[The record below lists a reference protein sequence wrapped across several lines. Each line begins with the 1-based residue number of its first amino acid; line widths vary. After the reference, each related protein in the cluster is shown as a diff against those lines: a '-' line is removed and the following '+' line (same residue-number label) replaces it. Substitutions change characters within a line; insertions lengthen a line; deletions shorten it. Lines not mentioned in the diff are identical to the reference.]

1 MTQRKIIHVD
11 CDCFYAAIEMRDNP
25 SLAQKPLAVGG
36 SADRRGVIATCNYEA
51 RAYGVRSA
59 MSSRHAL
66 KLCPDLT
73 IVKPRMDA
81 YKEASKEIQ
90 SIFRDYTDLIE
101 PLSLDEAYLDV
112 SDSPHFGGSATR
124 IAQDIRRR
132 VSNQLHITVSA
143 GVAPNKFL
151 AKIASDWKKPNGLFV
166 ITPDQV
172 EDFVS
177 ILPVKKLHGVGKVTA
192 DKLARMGIE
201 DCLQLREWNKL
212 ALVREFGSFG
222 ERLWSLARGIDDRV
236 VQNDSRRQSISV
248 ENTYDVDLP
257 DLSSCLAKLPEL
269 METLA
274 GRIARI
280 DSSYRAG
287 KPFVKV
293 KFHDFTQT
301 TLEQAG
307 AGRDL
312 ESYQQLMTQA
322 FNRGGK
328 PVRLLGIGVRLL
340 DLSSG
345 NEQLELSW
353 WAPQYVGGGLP
364 PMAVCQST
372 KMLNVSRLS
381 GASRIVAPPLP
392 HLDLQRFRGLSVR
405 QDLRRVAPHPWSALA
420 GIPAATP
427 DHCGSVRSG
436 SVPVRW
442 LLPPGPAPTD
452 A

>member
-166 ITPDQV
+166 ITPD
-172 EDFVS
+172 
-177 ILPVKKLHGVGKVTA
+177 
-192 DKLARMGIE
+192 RIE

-353 WAPQYVGGGLP
+353 
-364 PMAVCQST
+364 
-372 KMLNVSRLS
+372 
-381 GASRIVAPPLP
+381 
-392 HLDLQRFRGLSVR
+392 
-405 QDLRRVAPHPWSALA
+405 
-420 GIPAATP
+420 
-427 DHCGSVRSG
+427 
-436 SVPVRW
+436 
-442 LLPPGPAPTD
+442 
-452 A
+452 

>member
-11 CDCFYAAIEMRDNP
+11 CDCFYAAIEMRDDP
-25 SLAQKPLAVGG
+25 TLASKPLAVGG

-66 KLCPDLT
+66 KLCPDLV

-81 YKEASKEIQ
+81 YREASKEIQ
-90 SIFRDYTDLIE
+90 GIFRDYTELIE

-112 SDSPHFGGSATR
+112 SDSSHFNGSATR

-151 AKIASDWKKPNGLFV
+151 AKIASDWKKPNGLYV

-177 ILPVKKLHGVGKVTA
+177 QLPVSKLHGVGKVTA
-192 DKLARMGIE
+192 DKLARLGID
-201 DCLQLREWNKL
+201 DCLQLRDWNKL

-222 ERLWSLARGIDDRV
+222 ERLWGLARGIDERQ

-248 ENTYDVDLP
+248 ENTYDIDLP
-257 DLSSCLAKLPEL
+257 DLVSCLDKLPEL
-269 METLA
+269 LDTLN
-274 GRIARI
+274 GRMARI
-280 DSSYRAG
+280 DSSYRPG

-312 ESYQQLMTQA
+312 GSYQLLLTQA
-322 FNRGGK
+322 FNRGAK
-328 PVRLLGIGVRLL
+328 PVRLLGIGVRL
-340 DLSSG
+340 
-345 NEQLELSW
+345 
-353 WAPQYVGGGLP
+353 
-364 PMAVCQST
+364 
-372 KMLNVSRLS
+372 
-381 GASRIVAPPLP
+381 
-392 HLDLQRFRGLSVR
+392 
-405 QDLRRVAPHPWSALA
+405 QDLRGGFEQLDLFSR
-420 GIPAATP
+420 
-427 DHCGSVRSG
+427 
-436 SVPVRW
+436 
-442 LLPPGPAPTD
+442 
-452 A
+452 

>member
-11 CDCFYAAIEMRDNP
+11 CDCFYAAIEMRDDP
-25 SLAQKPLAVGG
+25 SLAAKPLAVGG
-36 SADRRGVIATCNYEA
+36 AADHRGVIATCNYEA

-73 IVKPRMDA
+73 IVKPRMEA
-81 YKEASKEIQ
+81 YKEASREIQ
-90 SIFRDYTDLIE
+90 TIFRDYTDLIE

-112 SDSPHFGGSATR
+112 SDAGHFSGSATR

-172 EDFVS
+172 EDFVAV
-177 ILPVKKLHGVGKVTA
+177 LPVSKLHGVGKVTA
-192 DKLARMGIE
+192 DKLGRLGIVSCT
-201 DCLQLREWNKL
+201 DLRDWNKL

-222 ERLWSLARGIDDRV
+222 ERLWNLARGIDDRP
-236 VQNDSRRQSISV
+236 VQNDSRRQSVSV
-248 ENTYDVDLP
+248 ENTYDTDLP
-257 DLSSCLAKLPEL
+257 DLASCLAKLPDL
-269 METLA
+269 LETLA
-274 GRIARI
+274 GRMSRI
-280 DSSYRAG
+280 GDSYRAG

-301 TLEQAG
+301 TLEQSG

-312 ESYQQLMTQA
+312 DSYEQLLTQA
-322 FNRGGK
+322 FARGAK

-340 DLSSG
+340 DLRG
-345 NEQLELSW
+345 AHEQLELF
-353 WAPQYVGGGLP
+353 
-364 PMAVCQST
+364 
-372 KMLNVSRLS
+372 SRS
-381 GASRIVAPPLP
+381 
-392 HLDLQRFRGLSVR
+392 
-405 QDLRRVAPHPWSALA
+405 
-420 GIPAATP
+420 
-427 DHCGSVRSG
+427 
-436 SVPVRW
+436 
-442 LLPPGPAPTD
+442 
-452 A
+452 